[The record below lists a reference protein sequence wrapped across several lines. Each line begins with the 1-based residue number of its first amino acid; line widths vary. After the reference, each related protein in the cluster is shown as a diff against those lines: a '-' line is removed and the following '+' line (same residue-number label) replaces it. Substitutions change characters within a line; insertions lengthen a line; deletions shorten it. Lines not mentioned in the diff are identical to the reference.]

1 MKLEYP
7 ARALVMMKPLPNR
20 SSFASAYSVRAQRAP
35 LLFSRYAPRRGRA
48 PPARRPRCG
57 GTIVIRSHGAGESNR
72 RGRFGEDARADRPG
86 GAYSAITASRSFSA
100 PTLSSTS
107 GSRHRAGGVSRAPAP
122 NWTVARKAHNCRPRL
137 PRPIRF
143 ARRISTRQR
152 GRTGDGQS
160 ARSLRDFF
168 GHTASISR
176 RRTS

>member
-1 MKLEYP
+1 
-7 ARALVMMKPLPNR
+7 MMKPLPNR

-57 GTIVIRSHGAGESNR
+57 GTIVIRSRGAGESNR
-72 RGRFGEDARADRPG
+72 RGRFGEDARADRPD
-86 GAYSAITASRSFSA
+86 GAYSAHRAVRADSAITASRSFSA
-100 PTLSSTS
+100 PTPSSTS
-107 GSRHRAGGVSRAPAP
+107 GSRHRAGRVSRAPAP
-122 NWTVARKAHNCRPRL
+122 NWTVARKAHNCRSRL
-137 PRPIRF
+137 PRPLRF

-152 GRTGDGQS
+152 GRTGDGQN